1 MPTHPRQIVS
11 SPLLG
16 QALQYKIPENKEK
29 DNLLVAVEN
38 ESTNQ
43 VVEHNRWESGLP
55 IDMLAFR

>member
-43 VVEHNRWESGLP
+43 VVEHNRWESGLS
-55 IDMLAFR
+55 